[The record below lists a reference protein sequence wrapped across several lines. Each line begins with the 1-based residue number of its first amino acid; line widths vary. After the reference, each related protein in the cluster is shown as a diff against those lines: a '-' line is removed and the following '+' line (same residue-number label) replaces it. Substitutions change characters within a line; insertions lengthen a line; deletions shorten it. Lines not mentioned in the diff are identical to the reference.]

1 MAITMGSIH
10 VPGTMTPEQLLDY
23 PCHLAEKN
31 GTSLYDPEWEDP
43 MALHEAAGML
53 SAETGRDVLAFYC
66 FDEDAVGLT
75 LFEAGE
81 PIAECA
87 VSAYE
92 EFMQEPRNM
101 EAIVE
106 AFGIT
111 DPGGTQLM
119 SILQPDTPVDE
130 CIAQLEAYLGLR
142 LLPNAKLLE
151 EMYG

>member
-1 MAITMGSIH
+1 MAITIGSIH
-10 VPGTMTPEQLLDY
+10 VPGTMTPEQPLDY
-23 PCHLAEKN
+23 PFYLAGEN

-66 FDEDAVGLT
+66 FDEDAMGLT
-75 LFEAGE
+75 LLRAGE
-81 PIAECA
+81 SIAECA

-92 EFMQEPRNM
+92 ELMQEPRNM

-106 AFGIT
+106 AFGIA
-111 DPGGTQLM
+111 DPGGTKLL
-119 SILQPDTPVDE
+119 SILQPDMPVDA
-130 CIAQLEAYLGLR
+130 CITELETYLGLQ
-142 LLPNAKLLE
+142 LLPNAKLFE